1 TPVAHMCGHD
11 AHMTW
16 MLSMAKTLVALKKE
30 WNGAVILVAQP
41 AEEPITGAKAMVTD
55 GLWTKYNLPKPD
67 YFFAVHTTPAPVGVV
82 INAPGP
88 RMAGT
93 DQLDV
98 LFKGVGG

>member
-1 TPVAHMCGHD
+1 
-11 AHMTW
+11 
-16 MLSMAKTLVALKKE
+16 
-30 WNGAVILVAQP
+30 
-41 AEEPITGAKAMVTD
+41 MVTD

-98 LFKGVGG
+98 LFKGVGGHGSLPMLTKNPISMAANALNQYQNHYG